1 MNEEA
6 QKQFEEVVK
15 PVMKWLAENKHPH
28 SKIIIESNSAEL
40 VEGTMV
46 LSTDEFLVD

>member
-1 MNEEA
+1 MNEEK

-15 PVMKWLAENKHPH
+15 PVIKWLAENKHPH
-28 SKIIIESNSAEL
+28 SKIIIESNS

>member
-1 MNEEA
+1 MNEEK
-6 QKQFEEVVK
+6 QKQLEESVNPKKKGVS
-15 PVMKWLAENKHPH
+15 ENKHPRR
-28 SKIIIESNSAEL
+28 KIIIESNSAEL